1 MSKEKLV
8 RTVRIRTKRKVGNLG
23 VLTTALGNAGASIG
37 EIATVKLGHNYT
49 IRDFSLFLNDKD
61 HLRMVLRSIDSLPD
75 SDVIEVQDNVR
86 RLHMAGKIK
95 MVSRVPLTDINMLRT
110 VYVPG
115 AKEIVRRIQRHPE
128 EALSY
133 TSVGRTVGI
142 VSNGSGLL
150 GVGRVSPRAMLPML
164 EGKAALL
171 ADMVG
176 ISGLPLPLDVQNEAD
191 FVETVL
197 RIAPSCEAIL
207 LDAMPAPRGQ
217 RVCDTLDKKLNI
229 PIYHD
234 DADSPAVIGL
244 AAFINACGRASLDPM
259 KVKVGQIGL
268 GTAGGSIARLLMRY
282 TENPVWGDD
291 IHPEAMNQHVA
302 EGGIILSLAEIMA
315 SCDVIIANTGHG
327 RVIKPSLVRE
337 GQVIIALSEPE
348 PEIETYDATLAGAAL
363 AADGKSVHKA
373 VVFPGMLLGA
383 MWVRARTIN
392 DEMRVAAALSLAS
405 QAEEGDLVPA
415 PLTDGVHAKVAA
427 AVTAAAISSGVA
439 QNEVDDDEIRPE
451 HFEQVIHGWRDSG
464 ALTIS

>member
-37 EIATVKLGHNYT
+37 EIVTYKLGHNYT
-49 IRDFSLFLNDKD
+49 IRDFSLFLDDKD
-61 HLRMVLRSIDSLPD
+61 HLRMVLRSIDSLP
-75 SDVIEVQDNVR
+75 SSEVIEVQDNVR
-86 RLHMAGKIK
+86 RLHHDGKVK
-95 MVSRVPLTDINMLRT
+95 MTSRVPLKDINLLRT

-128 EALSY
+128 EALIY
-133 TSVGRTVGI
+133 TGVGRTVGI

-150 GVGRVSPRAMLPML
+150 GVGRVPPRAMLPML

-176 ISGLPLPLDVQNEAD
+176 ISGLPLPLDVTEEAQ

-197 RIAPSCEAIL
+197 RLAPACGALL

-217 RVCDTLDKKLNI
+217 RVCASLDRALQI
-229 PIYHD
+229 PVYHD

-244 AAFINACGRASLDPM
+244 ASFINACDRANLDPL
-259 KVKVGQIGL
+259 KVKVGQVGL

-282 TENPVWGDD
+282 TENPVLGDD
-291 IHPEAMNQHVA
+291 IHPEAVNQHVA
-302 EGGIILSLAEIMA
+302 EGGIAASLEDIMKT
-315 SCDVIIANTGHG
+315 CDVVIANTGHG
-327 RVIKPSLVRE
+327 RVIKPSQVQS

-348 PEIETYDATLAGAAL
+348 PEIETYDATIAGAAF

-392 DEMRVAAALSLAS
+392 DEMRVAASLSLAS
-405 QAEEGDLVPA
+405 QAEEGDLVPS
-415 PLTDGVHAKVAA
+415 PLAGGVHAKVAA

-439 QNEVDDDEIRPE
+439 QVDVDDDEIRAQ
-451 HFEQVIHGWRDSG
+451 HFENVIDGWRGTG
-464 ALTIS
+464 ALSL

>member
-37 EIATVKLGHNYT
+37 EIVTFKLGHNYT

-61 HLRMVLRSIDSLPD
+61 HLRMVLRSVDSLPD
-75 SDVIEVQDNVR
+75 SEVIEVQDNVR
-86 RLHMAGKIK
+86 RLHQDGKVR
-95 MVSRVPLTDINMLRT
+95 MMSRVPLTDINLLRT

-128 EALSY
+128 EALTY
-133 TSVGRTVGI
+133 TGVGRTVGI

-150 GVGRVSPRAMLPML
+150 GVGRVNPRAMLPML

-176 ISGLPLPLDVQNEAD
+176 ISGLPLPLDVTDESH
-191 FVETVL
+191 FVDTVL
-197 RIAPSCEAIL
+197 RLAPACGALL

-217 RVCDTLDKKLNI
+217 RVCSTLDKELDI

-244 AAFINACGRASLDPM
+244 ASFVNACARAGLDPLE
-259 KVKVGQIGL
+259 VKVGQVGL

-282 TENPVWGDD
+282 TENPVLGDD
-291 IHPEAMNQHVA
+291 IHPEAINQHVA
-302 EGGIILSLAEIMA
+302 EGGIAANLDEIMKT
-315 SCDVIIANTGHG
+315 CDVVIANTGHG
-327 RVIKPSLVRE
+327 RVIKPSQVQP

-392 DEMRVAAALSLAS
+392 DEMRVAASLSLAS
-405 QAEEGDLVPA
+405 QVEEGDLVPS

-427 AVTAAAISSGVA
+427 SVTAAAISSGVA
-439 QNEVDDDEIRPE
+439 QIDVDDDEIRAE
-451 HFEQVIHGWRDSG
+451 HFEKVIHGWRDSG
-464 ALTIS
+464 TFAL